1 MLTYSAKREPNK
13 CTDDHR
19 MNTFAFTGGTCTQSD
34 QMRVTAQR
42 LGTQKLLK

>member
-19 MNTFAFTGGTCTQSD
+19 TNTFASTEALALS
-34 QMRVTAQR
+34 RIR
-42 LGTQKLLK
+42 